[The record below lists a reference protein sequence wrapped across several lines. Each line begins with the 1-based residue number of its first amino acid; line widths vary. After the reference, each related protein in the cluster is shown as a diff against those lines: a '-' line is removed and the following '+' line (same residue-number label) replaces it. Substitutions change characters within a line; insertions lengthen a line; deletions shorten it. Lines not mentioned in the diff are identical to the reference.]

1 MGSLVFL
8 FSFFPPLNFI
18 KKNALLQNIFKRR
31 KSDQLMQ
38 FTNIA
43 MAIDID
49 RTSIGLTKKTIQ
61 NNLILF
67 VIIHRTLEK

>member
-1 MGSLVFL
+1 
-8 FSFFPPLNFI
+8 LNFI
-18 KKNALLQNIFKRR
+18 KKKALLQNICKRR
-31 KSDQLMQ
+31 KTDQLMQ